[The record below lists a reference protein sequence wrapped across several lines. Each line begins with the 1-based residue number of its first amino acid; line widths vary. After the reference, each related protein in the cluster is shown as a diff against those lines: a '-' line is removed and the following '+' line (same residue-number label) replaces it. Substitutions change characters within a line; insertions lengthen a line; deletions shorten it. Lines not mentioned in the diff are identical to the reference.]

1 MPVNTRIQF
10 RRGTAT
16 EWTNSVSALGQGILY
31 QGELGFERDTGKFKI
46 GNGTAH
52 WNNLPY
58 AGGTQIIP
66 ETGIGLTFDS
76 SSNAYTL
83 YSVITGAVGQ
93 AGITFETLPLSGL
106 LNNVNASGT
115 YYRIALS
122 TKLENFHDSNINISS
137 NLISSSTSG
146 ITISGFNFSTIDLN
160 PSGGP
165 VRASGIDIRNLTDTI
180 TVTSGIGGLSVGETF
195 TTASGITSLLKR
207 MLEKVFEPTVGVQPS
222 VSISLNGLV
231 SPIGSSS
238 SFTNGGR
245 YEVGTT
251 GNITITSTLNQG
263 QVWGTGLGA
272 GWATNGVQGVR
283 AGTATA
289 YTRTLTGGNA
299 DSTFAT
305 NNTFNNYTVTLG
317 SNIASG
323 IITHNSGITPV
334 NSLGVNSTV
343 LTVLAS
349 GGTVSNS
356 NTFTGVRRLFYVYDT
371 STSVPNTSAAVRAL
385 ASTGATFDGVKSIWD
400 FGVNTVFRVTPPIGT
415 KRVIIAVPSGMYSL
429 GNTIDAF
436 DESANTNVTTSYPRT
451 TVSVSG
457 ANGAAPIT
465 YNIYSLVPD
474 VPFVNSPTHRITL
487 Q

>member
-1 MPVNTRIQF
+1 MPVNTKIQL
-10 RRGTAT
+10 RRGTASL
-16 EWTNSVSALGQGILY
+16 WTSGNPILA
-31 QGELGFERDTGKFKI
+31 QGEIGFETNTGKFKI
-46 GNGTAH
+46 GPDGITA
-52 WNNLPY
+52 WNSLPY
-58 AGGTQIIP
+58 AGGSALIA
-66 ETGIGLTFDS
+66 ESGIGFTLDQQA
-76 SSNAYTL
+76 NAYTL
-83 YSVITGAVGQ
+83 YSFITGIAGGQ
-93 AGITFETLPLSGL
+93 DGITFQTVPLSTFVPG
-106 LNNVNASGT
+106 ATGT
-115 YYRIALS
+115 AYRIGIS
-122 TKLENFHDSNINISS
+122 SKLENFHDSNINISG
-137 NLISSSTSG
+137 NLISSSTTG
-146 ITISGFNFSTIDLN
+146 ITISGLNNSTIALN
-160 PSGGP
+160 PSGGD
-165 VRASGIDIRNLTDTI
+165 VTASGISIRNLTDTI

-207 MLEKVFEPTVGVQPS
+207 MLEKVFEPTVGVPPS
-222 VSISLNGLV
+222 VSISLSGTV

-251 GNITITSTLNQG
+251 GNITITSTFDGAGQG

-289 YTRTLTGGNA
+289 YTRTLTGGNTN
-299 DSTFAT
+299 STFAT

-317 SNIASG
+317 PNIASG

-371 STSVPNTSAAVRAL
+371 SNVVPTTSSGVRAFS
-385 ASTGATFDGVKSIWD
+385 STDATFDGGKSIWD

-415 KRVIIAVPSGMYSL
+415 RRVIIAVPSGMYSL
-429 GNTIDAF
+429 GNTIDVF
-436 DESANTNVTTSYPRT
+436 DESANSNITTAYPRT

-474 VPFVNSPTHRITL
+474 GPFSNSPTHRITL
-487 Q
+487 QAN